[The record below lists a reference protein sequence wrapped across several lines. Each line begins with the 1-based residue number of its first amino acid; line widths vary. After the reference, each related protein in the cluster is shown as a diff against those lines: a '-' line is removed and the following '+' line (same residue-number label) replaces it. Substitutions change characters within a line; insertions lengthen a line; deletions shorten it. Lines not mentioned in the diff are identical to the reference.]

1 VVWGRSPRSGISPPV
16 FALFQELQHYVGFGE
31 ADERAL
37 RALHPSL
44 TAEFPAI
51 SVLFYERVLEHPNA
65 RAALTRGESQVGHLK
80 GKLVTWM
87 NELFL
92 GPWDE
97 AYVERRA
104 RIGRVHVQIAL
115 PQHYMVSAMNVVRVE
130 LRDRIGRV
138 LDERSPEGRA
148 GRDAMERICDLDLAL
163 MLHTYREDLE
173 ASQARSERL
182 STFGALV
189 GSIGH
194 ELRNPLG
201 VIETSLYVL
210 KGRPLADERM
220 MKHLDRIGHQVTLA
234 NDIISQLLELIREQ
248 PVKHATIE
256 LGQLVGEALVGLHEG
271 KVQFAPAPK
280 ILMQGDATQLRQVV
294 VNLAQNASQFAGPD
308 GQVEVKLERTGA
320 AAVLTVDDSG
330 PGIDPSIRNRLFEP
344 LVTTR
349 PGGIGLGLALVRRV
363 VERHWGAVSAS
374 RSPLGGARFTV
385 QLPLK
390 GSGEPP

>member
-1 VVWGRSPRSGISPPV
+1 MRVIAKCSVV
-16 FALFQELQHYVGFGE
+16 FALFQELQRYVGFGE
-31 ADERAL
+31 ADEHAL
-37 RALHPSL
+37 RALHPRL
-44 TAEFPAI
+44 TASFPAI
-51 SVLFYERVLEHPNA
+51 SEAFYERVLEHADA
-65 RAALTRGESQVGHLK
+65 RAALTRGEKHVGQLK

-92 GPWDE
+92 GPWDA

-115 PQHYMVSAMNVVRVE
+115 PQHYMVSAMNVVRVQ
-130 LRDRIGRV
+130 LRDRIAEV
-138 LDERSPEGRA
+138 VDERSPEGRVA
-148 GRDAMERICDLDLAL
+148 RDAMERICDLDLAL

-182 STFGALV
+182 STFGQLV

-210 KGRPLADERM
+210 KGRPSTDERT
-220 MKHLDRIGHQVTLA
+220 MKHLDRIGLQVTLA
-234 NDIISQLLELIREQ
+234 NEIITQLLDLIRDQ
-248 PVKHATIE
+248 PLKTGPVD
-256 LGQLVGEALVGLHEG
+256 LGQLVSEALTSVSQAIVFTPPPELE
-271 KVQFAPAPK
+271 V
-280 ILMQGDATQLRQVV
+280 QGDATQLRQAV
-294 VNLAQNASQFAGPD
+294 VNLAQNAIHFAGA
-308 GQVEVKLERTGA
+308 GGKVQVNLQATALEAT
-320 AAVLTVDDSG
+320 LTVDDDG

-363 VERHWGAVSAS
+363 VERHGGLVSAS
-374 RSPLGGARFTV
+374 RGPLGGARFTV
-385 QLPLK
+385 RLPLP
-390 GSGEPP
+390 GVGAAP